1 MKLHRTVLVSVVLLL
16 SIPAFAGTFNIGPS
30 EKTFMWRVQKGE
42 TTLYLLGSIHALKE
56 DAYPLPAA
64 IEAAFDEAEIAVFEI
79 DLDDMT
85 KAAIKMMSA
94 GSLEK
99 GRTLEE
105 VVGPETWSEFET
117 HVGGSGFEASLYQG
131 MKPWIAA
138 LTVAA
143 FELSKHGYLATAGLD
158 TYLSRRA
165 DETGKDRLAL
175 ETVEFQ
181 VGLFA
186 DLSPEHSLAFLVY
199 TLEDLETMIPEMD
212 RLYRDWRVGNLK
224 AVEEALLE
232 GFEEFPDV
240 FERMVVERNQSWMPQ
255 IEQLLAG
262 DRDAMVV
269 GGSAHLVG
277 EQGVINLLR
286 AKGYIVEQQ

>member
-1 MKLHRTVLVSVVLLL
+1 MTRRHFAVVLVFVLAVV
-16 SIPAFAGTFNIGPS
+16 PALAQSPVDGSGG
-30 EKTFMWRVQKGE
+30 KTFLWKVERGE

-56 DAYPLPAA
+56 DAYPLPPA
-64 IEAAFDEAEIAVFEI
+64 IEAAFDEAEVAVFEI

-94 GSLEK
+94 GSLEE

-117 HVGGSGFEASLYQG
+117 HVGGLGFDASLYQG

-143 FELSKHGYLATAGLD
+143 FELTKHGYLATSGLD
-158 TYLSRRA
+158 TYFSQRA
-165 DETGKDRLAL
+165 LETGKKRLAL
-175 ETVEFQ
+175 ETVAFQ

-212 RLYRDWRVGNLK
+212 RLYRDWRVGNVE

-240 FERMVVERNQSWMPQ
+240 FERMVADRNHSWMPQ
-255 IEQLLAG
+255 IEKLLAG

-269 GGSAHLVG
+269 VGSAHLVG
-277 EQGVINLLR
+277 EQGVVNLLR
-286 AKGYIVEQQ
+286 EKGYTVEQQ

>member
-1 MKLHRTVLVSVVLLL
+1 MNLIRSALASVLLL
-16 SIPAFAGTFNIGPS
+16 LSLPAFAGTFNIGPA
-30 EKTFMWRVQKGE
+30 EKTFLWKVEKGE

-56 DAYPLPAA
+56 DAYPLPPA
-64 IEAAFDEAEIAVFEI
+64 IEAAFDEAEVAVFEI

-94 GSLEK
+94 GSLEE

-117 HVGGSGFEASLYQG
+117 HVGSLGFDASLYQG

-143 FELSKHGYLATAGLD
+143 FELTKHGYLATSGLD
-158 TYLSRRA
+158 TYFSQRA
-165 DETGKDRLAL
+165 LETRKKRLAL

-212 RLYRDWRVGNLK
+212 RLYRDWRVGNVE

-240 FERMVVERNQSWMPQ
+240 FERMITDRNHSWMPQ
-255 IEQLLAG
+255 IEKLLAG
-262 DRDAMVV
+262 DRDAMLVV
-269 GGSAHLVG
+269 GSAHLVG
-277 EQGVINLLR
+277 EEGVVNLLR
-286 AKGYIVEQQ
+286 AKGYTVEQQ